1 MEDLRQIANMK
12 ADV

>member
-12 ADV
+12 ANV